1 MSEVKGLCPAC
12 GNTGLIEE
20 DNGDKTR
27 CEDCYEKRIIKTA
40 KLQTLGDVEKAL
52 PTVNN
57 LKNLLKY
64 GVKSDIS
71 EHDFNVFTVAEKID
85 SKYKDIIKN
94 LREAL

>member
-1 MSEVKGLCPAC
+1 MADKGLSEA
-12 GNTGLIEE
+12 EE
-20 DNGDKTR
+20 RYIFNEVG
-27 CEDCYEKRIIKTA
+27 ENELMVARINDVIKTA